1 MIKDPNFSKLLQ
13 IGNQAKKLREQM
25 AEKNPKYALLP
36 LNHFIKLGY
45 NLGNSKLNTFKKWKE
60 EGFRVKKGKK
70 GYLFFS
76 SPKQV
81 KITTKAGEEE
91 NYSRFMKCY
100 LFSENQVEKIA

>member
-1 MIKDPNFSKLLQ
+1 MIKDSNFSKLLQ
-13 IGNQAKKLREQM
+13 IGNQAKKLRNKMIKE
-25 AEKNPKYALLP
+25 NPKYALFP

-45 NLGNSKLNTFKKWKE
+45 NLSNSKLNTFKKWKE
-60 EGFRVKKGKK
+60 KGFKVKKGEK

-76 SPKQV
+76 APKQV
-81 KITTKAGEEE
+81 KVKTKAGEEE